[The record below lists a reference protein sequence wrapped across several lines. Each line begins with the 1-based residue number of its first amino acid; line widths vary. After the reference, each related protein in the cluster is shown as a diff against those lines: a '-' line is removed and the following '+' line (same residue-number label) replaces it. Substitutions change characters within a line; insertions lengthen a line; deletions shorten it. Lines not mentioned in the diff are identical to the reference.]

1 VQKQREV
8 RAKHDRTNLVILESQ
23 IRQAESQLGL
33 AEEKLSRARI
43 LAPFDGIVVS
53 GDLSQMLGSPVE
65 RGKLL
70 FEIAPLNSYRLIIH
84 VDERDVRYVAT
95 GQIGTVT
102 FAGIPWTPLRMA
114 LSKITPVTV
123 AEEGRNS
130 FRVEARLTELGPHLR
145 PGLEGVVKIETGQR
159 SIVWIWTRAVV
170 EWLRLA
176 VWKYLP

>member
-1 VQKQREV
+1 
-8 RAKHDRTNLVILESQ
+8 
-23 IRQAESQLGL
+23 
-33 AEEKLSRARI
+33 
-43 LAPFDGIVVS
+43 
-53 GDLSQMLGSPVE
+53 
-65 RGKLL
+65 
-70 FEIAPLNSYRLIIH
+70 
-84 VDERDVRYVAT
+84 VRYVAT
-95 GQIGTVT
+95 GQSGTVA
-102 FAGIPWTPLRMA
+102 FAGIPWTPLRMT

-145 PGLEGVVKIETGQR
+145 PGLEGIVKIETGQR

>member
-1 VQKQREV
+1 LTIPSNHTV
-8 RAKHDRTNLVILESQ
+8 
-23 IRQAESQLGL
+23 
-33 AEEKLSRARI
+33 AEEGRNSFRVEAR
-43 LAPFDGIVVS
+43 LTE
-53 GDLSQMLGSPVE
+53 LGPHL
-65 RGKLL
+65 R
-70 FEIAPLNSYRLIIH
+70 P
-84 VDERDVRYVAT
+84 
-95 GQIGTVT
+95 GQSGTVA
-102 FAGIPWTPLRMA
+102 FAGIPWTPLRMT